1 MYICFCLW
9 QHYFHITKW
18 RSYMKKYVSFI
29 IINLIFIFSIPL
41 ISYAEENK
49 SIDLAKDAKSSILI
63 EQDTGKIYLISYA
76 EENKSI
82 DLAKDA
88 KSSILIEQD
97 TGKILFE
104 KDAHE
109 QLPPASLTKVMTL
122 LIVMEELDKGTLT
135 LDETVRVSERAASM
149 GGSQVFL
156 AAGEEITVE
165 DLLKSIAIASGN
177 DASVAIAERIS
188 GSEEAFVQRM
198 NEKAEE
204 LQLKNTNF
212 QNSSGLPAKNQ
223 YTSAYDLAIMSQEL
237 LTYETITDYTS
248 IYETI
253 YIKVKK

>member
-1 MYICFCLW
+1 
-9 QHYFHITKW
+9 
-18 RSYMKKYVSFI
+18 MKKYVSFI
-29 IINLIFIFSIPL
+29 IINLIFIFSIP
-41 ISYAEENK
+41 
-49 SIDLAKDAKSSILI
+49 
-63 EQDTGKIYLISYA
+63 LISYA

-165 DLLKSIAIASGN
+165 DLLK
-177 DASVAIAERIS
+177 VLLLLLEMMR
-188 GSEEAFVQRM
+188 VLL
-198 NEKAEE
+198 
-204 LQLKNTNF
+204 LQKEF
-212 QNSSGLPAKNQ
+212 R
-223 YTSAYDLAIMSQEL
+223 E
-237 LTYETITDYTS
+237 
-248 IYETI
+248 
-253 YIKVKK
+253 VKKPLFKE

>member
-63 EQDTGKIYLISYA
+63 EQDTGKI
-76 EENKSI
+76 
-82 DLAKDA
+82 
-88 KSSILIEQD
+88 
-97 TGKILFE
+97 LFE

-135 LDETVRVSERAASM
+135 LDETVDR
-149 GGSQVFL
+149 
-156 AAGEEITVE
+156 
-165 DLLKSIAIASGN
+165 KSTRLNS
-177 DASVAIAERIS
+177 SHVAISYAV
-188 GSEEAFVQRM
+188 FC
-198 NEKAEE
+198 
-204 LQLKNTNF
+204 
-212 QNSSGLPAKNQ
+212 
-223 YTSAYDLAIMSQEL
+223 
-237 LTYETITDYTS
+237 
-248 IYETI
+248 
-253 YIKVKK
+253 